1 MCTDSAV
8 LEPRAPQPS
17 SRRGSRDDSLIVV
30 KFGGAALAT
39 HARVRAAA
47 VRVRS
52 LRDAGHSLVV
62 VASARGDT
70 TDRLLRDIGAVD
82 PSFQIST
89 READRVLATGEA
101 LSAALL
107 ASALAAVG
115 VPAESVGPED
125 AVLVADGPFGSASL
139 RELRPGRV
147 ERLLAHGVV
156 PVVPGFQGIR
166 ADGELVTLGRG
177 GSDVTAVF
185 LASELNA
192 RECHLVKDV
201 DGIYDRDPAVVADAL
216 RFDHLSFDGLVQLAE
231 GGARVVHFDAA
242 LRARRDTVLLRVYRY
257 DAAIAGP
264 RGTRVG
270 AEVVS

>member
-1 MCTDSAV
+1 MQTDSVV
-8 LEPRAPQPS
+8 LEPRAPEPAC
-17 SRRGSRDDSLIVV
+17 RRAPRDDSLIVV

-39 HARVRAAA
+39 LARVRAAA
-47 VRVRS
+47 GRVRS
-52 LRDAGHSLVV
+52 LRDAGHAVVV

-70 TDRLLRDIGAVD
+70 TDRLLRDLGAVD
-82 PSFQIST
+82 PAFQVPT

-125 AVLVADGPFGSASL
+125 AVLVAEGAYGCASL

-147 ERLLAHGVV
+147 EQLLARGVV
-156 PVVPGFQGIR
+156 PVVPGFQGVR

-185 LASELNA
+185 LAAELSA

-201 DGIYDRDPAVVADAL
+201 DGIYDADPFAAPHAE
-216 RFDHLSFDGLVQLAE
+216 RFDVLSFDGLVELTE
-231 GGARVVHFDAA
+231 GGSNVVHSDAA
-242 LRARRDTVLLRVYRY
+242 LRARRDTVPLRVYRY
-257 DAAIAGP
+257 DAEVSVP
-264 RGTRVG
+264 TGTRVG

>member
-1 MCTDSAV
+1 MCTDSLV
-8 LEPRAPQPS
+8 LEARAPEPA
-17 SRRGSRDDSLIVV
+17 RRRASRDDFLIVV

-39 HARVRAAA
+39 LSRVRAAA
-47 VRVRS
+47 ARIRA
-52 LRDAGHSLVV
+52 LRDAGHALLV

-82 PSFQIST
+82 PSSQVPT

-107 ASALAAVG
+107 ASALTAAG
-115 VPAESVGPED
+115 VPAESVGPEE
-125 AVLVADGPFGSASL
+125 AVLVAEGPYGCASL

-147 ERLLAHGVV
+147 EQLLAAGVV

-185 LASELNA
+185 LASALNA

-201 DGIYDRDPAVVADAL
+201 EGIYDRDPAVVAEASMLDYV
-216 RFDHLSFDGLVQLAE
+216 SFDELVELAA
-231 GGARVVHFDAA
+231 GGARVVHSDAA
-242 LRARRDTVLLRVYRY
+242 LRAKRDSVLLRVYRY
-257 DAAIAGP
+257 DAAVAGP

>member
-8 LEPRAPQPS
+8 VDPRATEPS
-17 SRRGSRDDSLIVV
+17 ARHGSRDDSLIVV

-52 LRDAGHSLVV
+52 LRDAGHALVV

-70 TDRLLRDIGAVD
+70 TDRLLRDIGAVS

-107 ASALAAVG
+107 ASALVAAG
-115 VPAESVGPED
+115 VAAESVGPED
-125 AVLVADGPFGSASL
+125 AVLVAEGPFGCASL
-139 RELRPGRV
+139 RELRVGRI
-147 ERLLAHGVV
+147 EQLLGRGVV

-185 LASELNA
+185 LAAELNA

-201 DGIYDRDPAVVADAL
+201 DGIYDQDPAVVADAS
-216 RFDHLSFDGLVQLAE
+216 RFDHLSFDGLVELAA
-231 GGARVVHFDAA
+231 GGARVVHSDAA
-242 LRARRDTVLLRVYRY
+242 LRAKQDTVLLRVYRY
-257 DAAIAGP
+257 DAAVAGP

-270 AEVVS
+270 AEAVS

>member
-1 MCTDSAV
+1 MSIE
-8 LEPRAPQPS
+8 LESPRSGRTPPA
-17 SRRGSRDDSLIVV
+17 GDSLIVV

-39 HARVRAAA
+39 LSRVRAAA
-47 VRVRS
+47 ARVRS
-52 LRDAGHSLVV
+52 LRDAGH
-62 VASARGDT
+62 T
-70 TDRLLRDIGAVD
+70 
-82 PSFQIST
+82 
-89 READRVLATGEA
+89 
-101 LSAALL
+101 
-107 ASALAAVG
+107 
-115 VPAESVGPED
+115 
-125 AVLVADGPFGSASL
+125 LVAEGPYGCASL

-147 ERLLAHGVV
+147 EQLLARGVV

-201 DGIYDRDPAVVADAL
+201 DGIYDRDPAVVAEAS
-216 RFDHLSFDGLVQLAE
+216 RFDYLSFDGLVKLTA
-231 GGARVVHFDAA
+231 GGARVVHSDAA
-242 LRARRDTVLLRVYRY
+242 LRAKQDTVLLRVYRY
-257 DAAIAGP
+257 DAAFAGP

>member
-1 MCTDSAV
+1 MQTDSVV
-8 LEPRAPQPS
+8 LEPRAPEPRA
-17 SRRGSRDDSLIVV
+17 SRAPHDHSLIVV

-47 VRVRS
+47 NRVRS
-52 LRDAGHSLVV
+52 LRDAEHSVVV

-70 TDRLLRDIGAVD
+70 TDRLLRDIGAVS
-82 PSFQIST
+82 PEFHGST

-107 ASALAAVG
+107 ASALEAAG
-115 VPAESVGPED
+115 VPAESVDPAD
-125 AVLVADGPFGSASL
+125 AVLVAEGSYGCASL

-147 ERLLAHGVV
+147 EYLLARGVV
-156 PVVPGFQGIR
+156 PVVPGFQGVR

-185 LASELNA
+185 LASELSA

-201 DGIYDRDPAVVADAL
+201 DGIYDQDPAVVREAL
-216 RFDHLSFDGLVQLAE
+216 RFDHLSFDALVALAE
-231 GGARVVHFDAA
+231 GGARVVHSDAA
-242 LRARRDTVLLRVYRY
+242 HRARRHTVLLRVYRY
-257 DAAIAGP
+257 DAEVAGP

>member
-1 MCTDSAV
+1 MQSDSAV
-8 LEPRAPQPS
+8 IEPRAPEPACRRAS
-17 SRRGSRDDSLIVV
+17 SDDSLIVV

-39 HARVRAAA
+39 LSRVRAAA
-47 VRVRS
+47 ARVRS
-52 LRDAGHSLVV
+52 LRDAGHAIVV

-82 PSFQIST
+82 PSLRDPT

-107 ASALAAVG
+107 ASALAAAG
-115 VPAESVGPED
+115 VTAESVGPED
-125 AVLVADGPFGSASL
+125 AVLVAEGPYGCASL

-147 ERLLAHGVV
+147 EQLLARGVV

-192 RECHLVKDV
+192 CECHLVKDV
-201 DGIYDRDPAVVADAL
+201 DGIYDRDPAVAGEAS
-216 RFDHLSFDGLVQLAE
+216 RFDYLSFDGLVELAA
-231 GGARVVHFDAA
+231 GGARVVHSDAA
-242 LRARRDTVLLRVYRY
+242 LRAKQDTVLLRVYRY
-257 DAAIAGP
+257 DAAVAGP

>member
-1 MCTDSAV
+1 MYTDSVIPASGAHR
-8 LEPRAPQPS
+8 PSARRA
-17 SRRGSRDDSLIVV
+17 SRDDSLIVV

-39 HARVRAAA
+39 LARVRAAA
-47 VRVRS
+47 ARVRS
-52 LRDAGHSLVV
+52 LRAAGCTLVV

-70 TDRLLRDIGAVD
+70 TDRLLRDIGGVD
-82 PSFQIST
+82 PSSQAPS

-107 ASALAAVG
+107 ASALAATG

-125 AVLVADGPFGSASL
+125 AVLVAEGPYGGASL

-147 ERLLAHGVV
+147 QQLLARGAV

-192 RECHLVKDV
+192 SECHLVKDV
-201 DGIYDRDPAVVADAL
+201 DGIYDADPFLAPDAS
-216 RFDHLSFDGLVQLAE
+216 RFDVLSFDGLLELAA
-231 GGARVVHFDAA
+231 GGSNVVHSDAA
-242 LRARRDTVLLRVYRY
+242 LRAKQDTVPLRVYRY
-257 DAAIAGP
+257 DAEVAGP

-270 AEVVS
+270 AEAVA

>member
-1 MCTDSAV
+1 MQIDSAE
-8 LEPRAPQPS
+8 LEPRARRPATRRA
-17 SRRGSRDDSLIVV
+17 SRGDSLIVI

-39 HARVRAAA
+39 IARVRAAA
-47 VRVRS
+47 ARVRA
-52 LRDAGHSLVV
+52 LRDSGHTLVV

-70 TDRLLRDIGAVD
+70 TDRLLRDIGAVN
-82 PSFQIST
+82 PSFQVPT

-107 ASALAAVG
+107 ASSLSAVG
-115 VPAESVGPED
+115 VPAESVSPED
-125 AVLVADGPFGSASL
+125 AILVAEGDYGRASL

-147 ERLLAHGVV
+147 ERLLAGGIV

-177 GSDVTAVF
+177 GSDVTAVL
-185 LASELNA
+185 LASALNA

-201 DGIYDRDPAVVADAL
+201 DGIYDADPFLAPHAS
-216 RFDHLSFDGLVQLAE
+216 RFDALSFDGLVELTA
-231 GGARVVHFDAA
+231 GGSNVVHSDAA
-242 LRARRDTVLLRVYRY
+242 LRAKRDTVLLRVYRY
-257 DAAIAGP
+257 DAAVAGP

-270 AEVVS
+270 VEVVS

>member
-1 MCTDSAV
+1 MQTDSAV
-8 LEPRAPQPS
+8 LEPRASEPS
-17 SRRGSRDDSLIVV
+17 SRRASRDDSLIVL

-39 HARVRAAA
+39 LGRVRAAA
-47 VRVRS
+47 ARVRS

-82 PSFQIST
+82 PSFQVPT

-107 ASALAAVG
+107 ALALAAVG

-125 AVLVADGPFGSASL
+125 AVLVAEGPYGCASL
-139 RELRPGRV
+139 RALRPGRV
-147 ERLLAHGVV
+147 EQLLTRGIV

-166 ADGELVTLGRG
+166 DDGELVTLGRG
-177 GSDVTAVF
+177 GSDVTAVQ
-185 LASELNA
+185 LASALNA

-201 DGIYDRDPAVVADAL
+201 DGIYDEDPFLAPHAS
-216 RFDHLSFDGLVQLAE
+216 RFDALSFDGLVELTA
-231 GGARVVHFDAA
+231 GGSNVVHSDAA
-242 LRARRDTVLLRVYRY
+242 LRAKQDAVLLRVYRY
-257 DAAIAGP
+257 DAEVARP
-264 RGTRVG
+264 RETRVG

>member
-8 LEPRAPQPS
+8 LEPGAPEPT
-17 SRRGSRDDSLIVV
+17 SRRGSRDDSLIVL

-47 VRVRS
+47 ARVRS
-52 LRDAGHSLVV
+52 LRDAGHALVV

-82 PSFQIST
+82 PSFHAAT

-101 LSAALL
+101 QSAALL
-107 ASALAAVG
+107 ASALTAVG

-125 AVLVADGPFGSASL
+125 AVLVADGPYGCASL

-147 ERLLAHGVV
+147 EELLARGVV

-201 DGIYDRDPAVVADAL
+201 DGIYDRDPAVVGDAS
-216 RFDHLSFDGLVQLAE
+216 RFDFLSFDRLLQLTAA
-231 GGARVVHFDAA
+231 GARVVHSDAA
-242 LRARRDTVLLRVYRY
+242 LRAKQDTVLLRVYRY
-257 DAAIAGP
+257 DAAVAGP

>member
-1 MCTDSAV
+1 MCTDSIV
-8 LEPRAPQPS
+8 PETRAPGPAA
-17 SRRGSRDDSLIVV
+17 RRASRDDSLIVV

-47 VRVRS
+47 ARVRS
-52 LRDAGHSLVV
+52 LRDAGHALVV

-82 PSFQIST
+82 PSVQIAT
-89 READRVLATGEA
+89 REGDRVLATGEA

-107 ASALAAVG
+107 ASALVAVG

-125 AVLVADGPFGSASL
+125 AVLVAEGPYGRASL
-139 RELRPGRV
+139 RELRPGRI
-147 ERLLAHGVV
+147 EQLLARGVI

-201 DGIYDRDPAVVADAL
+201 DGIYDRDPALAAEASK
-216 RFDHLSFDGLVQLAE
+216 FDHLSFDRLVALTE
-231 GGARVVHFDAA
+231 SGACVVHSDAA
-242 LRARRDTVLLRVYRY
+242 LRAKQDTVLLRVYRY
-257 DAAIAGP
+257 DAAVARP
-264 RGTRVG
+264 SGTRVG

>member
-1 MCTDSAV
+1 MCTDSVV
-8 LEPRAPQPS
+8 LESRAPRPAA
-17 SRRGSRDDSLIVV
+17 RRAPRDDSLIVV

-47 VRVRS
+47 ARVRS
-52 LRDAGHSLVV
+52 LRDAGHALVV

-82 PSFQIST
+82 PSFQVPT

-107 ASALAAVG
+107 ASALAGAG

-125 AVLVADGPFGSASL
+125 AVLVAEGDYGCASL
-139 RELRPGRV
+139 RELRPGRI
-147 ERLLAHGVV
+147 ERLLASGVV

-185 LASELNA
+185 LASELSA

-201 DGIYDRDPAVVADAL
+201 DGIYDRDPAVVEDAS
-216 RFDHLSFDGLVQLAE
+216 RFDHLSFDTLVQLSEA
-231 GGARVVHFDAA
+231 GARVVHTDAA
-242 LRARRDTVLLRVYRY
+242 RQARQDTVLLRVYRY
-257 DAAIAGP
+257 DASVAGG

-270 AEVVS
+270 AEVLS